1 MERTQFLKL
10 IYTNRDI
17 IILYFAL
24 LYGIINHDKF

>member
-10 IYTNRDI
+10 IYNIEI
-17 IILYFAL
+17 IILYFIK